1 MRHKIIED
9 ATQGHKKKQIWI
21 ALNIN
26 ELELLRGMASK
37 LATDLPN
44 TGPTARLQHVAQEM
58 NKTMSKSISELTKLG
73 IEEFSELRY
82 PHDEKSV
89 I

>member
-1 MRHKIIED
+1 MRHRIIED

-37 LATDLPN
+37 LAADLPDF
-44 TGPTARLQHVAQEM
+44 GPTLRLHSVASQ
-58 NKTMSKSISELTKLG
+58 MSKEMGKSIKELEKSG
-73 IEEFSELRY
+73 VDKFSELRY
-82 PHDEKSV
+82 PYDDMAV
-89 I
+89 L